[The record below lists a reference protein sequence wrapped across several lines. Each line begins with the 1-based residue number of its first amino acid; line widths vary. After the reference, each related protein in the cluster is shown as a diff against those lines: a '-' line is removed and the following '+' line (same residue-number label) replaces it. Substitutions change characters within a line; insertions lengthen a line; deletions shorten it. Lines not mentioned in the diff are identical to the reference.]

1 MNKQT
6 LKTNK
11 ELSHFFFENKLYEFS
26 QKKLNTFERDLMKA
40 MTEKSPEAK
49 YSIGMVLMSLE
60 YLTKIQ
66 GVQLEVDS
74 TELIE
79 LAKKKS
85 RIVKVL
91 NVLFFTL
98 LTICFFASG
107 YILLN
112 EFVLVPRP

>member
-1 MNKQT
+1 MNKET

-26 QKKLNTFERDLMKA
+26 QKEMTFFERDLMKT

-60 YLTKIQ
+60 YLAKIQ

-74 TELIE
+74 SELIE
-79 LAKKKS
+79 IAKKKS
-85 RIVKVL
+85 RILRLL

-98 LTICFFASG
+98 LTICFFVSG